1 MVPAKRMMPARFG
14 IAIFFRRM
22 VRSMSNNSASAR
34 LRIGIDTGGTFTD
47 IVSVDTVSGATLV
60 TKVASTPAN
69 PAIGLVRGV
78 NKILAA
84 AGAATDAVAGL
95 AHGTTVATNALLQGE
110 INSLGLIVNSGFRH
124 ILEIARQSVPEGY
137 GNSYFWVKPDR
148 IVPLQFV
155 REVVGRL
162 DFHGNELR
170 PLDEASVRDAAKFF
184 RAQGVRAIGICL
196 LHSYANDAHERRAA
210 EIIGEEYPDATLSL
224 SCVVLPEYREYER
237 AVTTLVDAFV
247 KPHMERYLKRVHQEL
262 GPGLQDKPFL
272 VMQSSGGVASADQV
286 VRKPITTALSGP
298 AAGALGCAVIADIA
312 GFPDLVTLDAGGT
325 STDLCLIE
333 GGKPQVTNGG
343 SVGPFPVRIP
353 MIDIETIG
361 TGGGSIAWI
370 SREGH
375 LKVGPR
381 SAGAEPGP
389 MCYPNGGNEPTITD
403 ANLVLGRIPPS
414 LIGGGIALDVARA
427 RGGIAALAAKL
438 PGKMSVEQLASGIIE
453 IANWSQANAIRQMTI
468 QRGID
473 PRTFALLSFGGA
485 GPAQSAAVMDLLGM
499 KACIVPP
506 NPGNLSAFGLLAV
519 DWRTDHI
526 VTKVMH
532 EDAIDLNDV
541 ASRYAALER
550 EAAATLMRD
559 GIEASRIRLVREA
572 DIRYAGQSMEVRV
585 TAPGGAVDA
594 SFLAGLIGAFNAAHL
609 KTFGYNYAGQ
619 QKIELVNLC
628 VSGFGVI
635 ERPQMPKLASR
646 EGRPTAKSQRAV
658 YFGSAFQDTPVY
670 DRASLPPGG
679 RVSGPAV
686 VEEFGSTTVVFP
698 GQTLEVDPHGI
709 LVIRSSQETSR

>member
-1 MVPAKRMMPARFG
+1 
-14 IAIFFRRM
+14 
-22 VRSMSNNSASAR
+22 MSTNSAAAR

-47 IVSVDTVSGATLV
+47 IVSVDIVSGATEV
-60 TKVASTPAN
+60 TKVASTPVN
-69 PAIGLVRGV
+69 PAIGLLRGV

-84 AGAATDAVAGL
+84 AGATTNDVAGL

-155 REVVGRL
+155 REAGGRL
-162 DFHGNELR
+162 DFRGRELR
-170 PLDEASVRDAAKFF
+170 PLDEDSVREAARFF
-184 RAQGVRAIGICL
+184 RAQGVRSIGICL

-210 EIIGEEYPDATLSL
+210 EIVTQEYPDATLSL

-262 GPGLQDKPFL
+262 GTGLQDKPFL

-298 AAGALGCAVIADIA
+298 AAGALGSAVIAEIA

-389 MCYPNGGNEPTITD
+389 MCYPNGGSEPTITD

-414 LIGGGIALDVARA
+414 LIGGGIALDVERA
-427 RGGIAALAAKL
+427 RGGIAALAPRL
-438 PGKMSVEQLASGIIE
+438 PGNMSVEQLASGIIE

-473 PRTFALLSFGGA
+473 PRAFALLSFGGA
-485 GPAQSAAVMDLLGM
+485 GPAQSAAVMDLLAM

-532 EDAIDLNDV
+532 EETIDLAEV
-541 ASRYAALER
+541 AARYVALER
-550 EAAATLMRD
+550 DATATLMRD

-585 TAPGGAVDA
+585 IAPGGAVDA
-594 SFLAGLIGAFNAAHL
+594 SFLTGLIGAFNSAHL
-609 KTFGYNYAGQ
+609 KTFGYNYAGR

-628 VSGFGVI
+628 VSGFGAI
-635 ERPQMPKLASR
+635 ERPQLPKLALRSADFAPKSI
-646 EGRPTAKSQRAV
+646 RPV
-658 YFGSAFQDTPVY
+658 YFGAEFRDTPVF
-670 DRASLPPGG
+670 DRASLPAGG
-679 RVSGPAV
+679 RLDGPAV
-686 VEEFGSTTVVFP
+686 VEEFGSTTVIFP
-698 GQTLEVDPHGI
+698 RQYLEVDPHGI
-709 LVIRSSQETSR
+709 LVIRPLSSQESSR

>member
-1 MVPAKRMMPARFG
+1 MLNYPAA
-14 IAIFFRRM
+14 
-22 VRSMSNNSASAR
+22 AR

-47 IVSVDTVSGATLV
+47 IVSVDIMSGATQV

-69 PAIGLVRGV
+69 PAIGLLRGV
-78 NKILAA
+78 NEILAA
-84 AGAATDAVAGL
+84 GATTDNVVGL

-110 INSLGLIVNSGFRH
+110 INSLGLIVNAGFRH

-155 REVVGRL
+155 REVGGRL
-162 DFHGNELR
+162 DFRGHELR
-170 PLDEASVRDAAKFF
+170 PLDEASVRVAAKYF
-184 RAQGVRAIGICL
+184 RAHGIRAIGICL
-196 LHSYANDAHERRAA
+196 LHSYANDSHERRAA
-210 EIIGEEYPDATLSL
+210 EIVAEEYPDATLSL

-262 GPGLQDKPFL
+262 GLGLQDKPFL

-298 AAGALGCAVIADIA
+298 AAGALGSAVIAEIA

-414 LIGGGIALDVARA
+414 LIGGGIALDVGRA
-427 RGGIAALAAKL
+427 RGGIAALAARL
-438 PGKMSVEQLASGIIE
+438 PGSMSVEQLASGIIE

-473 PRTFALLSFGGA
+473 PRAFALLSFGGA
-485 GPAQSAAVMDLLGM
+485 GPGQSAAVMDLLGM

-532 EDAIDLNDV
+532 EAAIDLV
-541 ASRYAALER
+541 EIAVRYAALER
-550 EAAATLMRD
+550 DATATLERD
-559 GIEASRIRLVREA
+559 GIESSRIRLVREA

-609 KTFGYNYAGQ
+609 KTFGYNYAGM

-628 VSGFGVI
+628 VSGFGII
-635 ERPQMPKLASR
+635 ERPQMPKLTLR
-646 EGRPTAKSQRAV
+646 GGEPTVKGDRAV
-658 YFGSAFQDTPVY
+658 YFGNAFRDTPVY
-670 DRASLPPGG
+670 DRASLPSGG
-679 RVSGPAV
+679 RISGPAV

-698 GQTLEVDPHGI
+698 GQTVEVDPHGI
-709 LVIRSSQETSR
+709 LVIRPVSSQETSR